1 MPVGVKIPKVV
12 HVVFVNGLFT
22 SADLWDQFRKLLAA
36 DDDLRRVAVHCFPY
50 ESPVR
55 MLRRERV
62 ISAYDDAAKL
72 LDDYLRVQIPPTGLV
87 VLVSHSQ
94 GGLIVQRFLTRTFGE
109 GRGFALN
116 RIAQIVMFGCPNNGS
131 PAVHPARRVPFLVR
145 QAQGRALRTYRRE
158 VVATREA
165 VMRTVVRA
173 ERSTGSNCSIPI
185 HAYGGSE
192 DEVVPAQEARAEF
205 PVGATVPGD
214 HLQLVQPRDHRSAS
228 YEAVKQTLTRILA
241 AKAAQPTAAGEPT
254 MPSQLQPEEGQ
265 PGQGRQMLL
274 PQQQGGV
281 SVSPPYGR
289 RRIKLHGQRPRS
301 IIADLMAPTT
311 EKGPRI
317 HVLAGLG
324 GSGKS
329 RIALEAVRQAE
340 RTRRVWWVTVPQ
352 INTCMREVAH
362 QLGVPTG
369 EVEQAFR
376 GEGSS
381 IDLVWRYLEACTDPW
396 LLVIDNAD
404 TPDRLAPEAR
414 QVAEGV
420 GWVRQPERAD
430 GLVILTSRDRSA
442 ASWLPP
448 CRVHQVPLLGDEDGA
463 ELLVAAA
470 PQGGSREKARRLS
483 VALGG
488 LPLALHGAAS
498 YLNSVHQGSPS
509 LDDPVIHDFDSYRE
523 SFEARSSSP
532 PGTAARGLEE
542 MLGMSAMTQ
551 VCGIALDLLA
561 HQGLP
566 QAAPLLRALACLG
579 IAPIPYRPLLESRV
593 VQESPL
599 LPDFTRG
606 RRNGVLK
613 GLDDLGLIERI
624 SRPEAESS
632 HLTHSLSLHPV
643 VHALLR
649 ADPQIEHRRSEY
661 YGLIV
666 DLLSDVT
673 RWSPPD
679 EPQSWDIWTAIAPHV
694 MEVVRACLTGGRH
707 VIDDEVLRR
716 ALELARRNLRYLIVV
731 GLLRPAHELADVVL
745 DNCEAIGFNPG
756 DEEILGIRHEKARIA
771 LESGDYPTAE
781 AELRRVVA
789 RRQGLLGLDDPRTLA
804 SRHKLAR
811 SILEQF
817 RFEEAEPHLRSIVQ
831 AELVVHGPD
840 HSDTVAVR
848 HSLARAMFALGRTSE
863 AEAALREILQISLDK
878 WSPSTMETLRIRQNL
893 ARCLMQTQ
901 RHEEAE
907 QMIRR
912 ALEDTT
918 QRSNSVLVMTLRHT
932 LCQLL
937 LIQGQLR
944 RAHTETA
951 SLLTDRKQVL
961 GSTHPETIRNQK
973 LLDSIEDVL
982 GRPRPKTEE

>member
-12 HVVFVNGLFT
+12 HVVFVHGLFT
-22 SADLWDQFRKLLAA
+22 TTEVWDQFRKLLAA

-50 ESPVR
+50 ESPGRV
-55 MLRRERV
+55 LRGDRV
-62 ISAYDDAAKL
+62 ISAYDDVAKL
-72 LDDYLRVQIPPTGLV
+72 LDDYLRVQIPPTGHV

-131 PAVHPARRVPFLVR
+131 PAVHPARRVPFPVR
-145 QAQGRALRTYRRE
+145 QVQERALRTYRRE
-158 VVATREA
+158 VVETREA
-165 VMRTVVRA
+165 VMRTVGSRERKA
-173 ERSTGSNCSIPI
+173 ENNWFIPI

-192 DEVVPAQEARAEF
+192 DEVVSAQEAVAEF
-205 PVGATVPGD
+205 PVGATVPGG
-214 HLQLVQPRDHRSAS
+214 HLQIVQPRDHGSAS
-228 YEAVKQTLTRILA
+228 YEAVKQTLTRVLEERA
-241 AKAAQPTAAGEPT
+241 VRPTTAGEPL
-254 MPSQLQPEEGQ
+254 PQPLSPEEDRS
-265 PGQGRQMLL
+265 GREPQMLL

-289 RRIKLHGQRPRS
+289 RRIKLHGQRPRG
-301 IIADLMAPTT
+301 IIADLMAPPA
-311 EKGPRI
+311 EKAPRI
-317 HVLAGLG
+317 HVLTGLG

-340 RTRRVWWVTVPQ
+340 RTRRVWWVTVSQ

-381 IDLVWRYLEACTDPW
+381 IDLVWRYLEASADPW

-404 TPDRLAPEAR
+404 TPERLAPEAR

-448 CRVHQVPLLGDEDGA
+448 CRVHPVPLLGDEDGA
-463 ELLVAAA
+463 ELLVTTV
-470 PQGGSREKARRLS
+470 PQGGSREAARRLS

-498 YLNSVHQGSPS
+498 YLNSVHKASPS

-532 PGTAARGLEE
+532 PGKAGGLEE
-542 MLGMSAMTQ
+542 MLGMSAMAQ

-566 QAAPLLRALACLG
+566 QAAPLLRAFACLG

-632 HLTHSLSLHPV
+632 HLTHSLTLHPV

-649 ADPQIEHRRSEY
+649 VEAELEHRRSEY
-661 YGLIV
+661 YGLV
-666 DLLSDVT
+666 VELLLDVT

-679 EPQSWDIWTAIAPHV
+679 EPQSWDIWTAVAPHV
-694 MEVVRACLTGGRH
+694 MEVVRACLAGGSD
-707 VIDDEVLRR
+707 VINDEVLRR
-716 ALELARRNLRYLIVV
+716 TLELARQNLRYLIVV
-731 GLLRPAHELADVVL
+731 GLLRPAHELAGVVL
-745 DNCEAIGFNPG
+745 DSCDAIGFQP
-756 DEEILGIRHEKARIA
+756 ESEAILGIRHEKARIA
-771 LESGDYPTAE
+771 LESGDYATAE
-781 AELRRVVA
+781 GELRNVVA
-789 RRQGLLGLDDPRTLA
+789 ARQDLLGLDDPRTLA

-817 RFEEAEPHLRSIVQ
+817 RFEEAEPHLRSIAA

-907 QMIRR
+907 GMIRR
-912 ALEDTT
+912 ALEDTM
-918 QRSNSVLVMTLRHT
+918 QRSDSVLVMTLRHT

-944 RAHTETA
+944 RAHAETA
-951 SLLTDRKQVL
+951 RLLADRKQVL
-961 GSTHPETIRNQK
+961 GSKHPETIRNQK
-973 LLDSIEDVL
+973 LLDAIEDVL
-982 GRPRPKTEE
+982 DRPRPKPQE